1 MKLFLDYNNK
11 VPQFITLVSG
21 ALIVFLL
28 GIIDH
33 LTGFEISF
41 SIFYLLPI
49 MIVAWLSKKKY
60 AAIIALLS
68 ALTWL
73 WADLASGH
81 TYSHLAIPI
90 WNLIMR
96 FGLFL
101 IVAFALSTIKKL
113 LAEEQL
119 FARTDFL
126 TEAYN
131 SRAFYELAKN
141 EIDRVHRF
149 GRPIAIA
156 YLDIDNFKQ
165 VNDTLGH
172 SAGDNLLRVV
182 VRTMKQ
188 ITRSIDII
196 SRLGGDEFVI
206 LMPETDDES
215 ARMAMNKIHK
225 NLLKTVEE
233 NKWPITFSIGVVIC
247 DTSCTVDE
255 LIKEADS
262 LMYSV
267 KGSGKNRIDYR
278 IFKPSL

>member
-1 MKLFLDYNNK
+1 MKIFLDYNNK
-11 VPQFITLVSG
+11 VPQFIAVVSG

-49 MIVAWLSKKKY
+49 MLVAWLSKKRY

-68 ALTWL
+68 ASTWL

-90 WNLIMR
+90 WNSIMR
-96 FGLFL
+96 LGLFL
-101 IVAFALSTIKKL
+101 IVTFALSTIKRL

-141 EIDRVHRF
+141 EIDRANRF
-149 GRPIAIA
+149 SRPLAIA
-156 YLDIDNFKQ
+156 YIDIDNFKQ

-172 SAGDNLLRVV
+172 SVGDNLLHIVV
-182 VRTMKQ
+182 MTIKQ
-188 ITRSIDII
+188 ITRSIDITA
-196 SRLGGDEFVI
+196 RLGGDEFVI
-206 LMPETDDES
+206 LLPETGKEN
-215 ARMAMNKIHK
+215 ARIAINKILEGLLNVVKEK
-225 NLLKTVEE
+225 N
-233 NKWPITFSIGVVIC
+233 WPITFSIGVVIC
-247 DTSCTVDE
+247 YTSCTVDE

-262 LMYSV
+262 LMYVV
-267 KGSGKNRIDYR
+267 KDSGKNRIEYK